1 MIQQLHIERF
11 SGTDFYAII
20 IDHGLNLLHVSAMTV
35 ISKIKA
41 RI

>member
-1 MIQQLHIERF
+1 MIQQLHIESF

-20 IDHGLNLLHVSAMTV
+20 IDHGLNLLSAMTV

-41 RI
+41 LI